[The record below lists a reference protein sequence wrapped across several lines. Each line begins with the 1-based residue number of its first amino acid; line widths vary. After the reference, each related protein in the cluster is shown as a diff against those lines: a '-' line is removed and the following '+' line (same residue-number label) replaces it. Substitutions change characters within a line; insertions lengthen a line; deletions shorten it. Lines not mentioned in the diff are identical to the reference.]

1 MSGRRSIRR
10 LWLALGLVLA
20 AGLGPA
26 SGADAPRR
34 TFDAPI
40 DRVWTVTES
49 VLASLGWD
57 IDRSDRDVGWLLT
70 NSRGVDFKDFLV
82 YGKGVRHKLRI
93 VLKAAGDDRTTVI
106 VERQLYTEER
116 ILWMP
121 DRRPLAA
128 PDAAVELGVL
138 DAIAQSL

>member
-1 MSGRRSIRR
+1 MSQRRRIGM
-10 LWLALGLVLA
+10 LVLALGLALGGA
-20 AGLGPA
+20 PGPA

-57 IDRSDRDVGWLLT
+57 IDRSDQVVGWFLT
-70 NSRGVDFKDFLV
+70 NARSVDFKDFGV

-93 VLKAAGDDRTTVI
+93 ILKADGENRTTVT
-106 VERQLYTEER
+106 VERQLYAEER
-116 ILWMP
+116 ILWLS
-121 DRRPLAA
+121 DRKPLVAA
-128 PDAAVELGVL
+128 DATVELGVL
-138 DAIAQSL
+138 DAIQQSL